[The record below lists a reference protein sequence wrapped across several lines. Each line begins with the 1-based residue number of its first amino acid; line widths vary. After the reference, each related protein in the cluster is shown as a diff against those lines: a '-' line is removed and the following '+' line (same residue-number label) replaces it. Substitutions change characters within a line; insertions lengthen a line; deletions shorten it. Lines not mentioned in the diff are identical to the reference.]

1 MATEICQ
8 GIVFT
13 TKKPCT
19 KPAVKNGFC
28 GKHQEQLVLK
38 QATEEGKTVCRMFA
52 RGCRN
57 YLVDTDLSNNLN
69 SCESCRIKL
78 SGKEKACGHPGC
90 GFKVKE
96 SETYCGKHYRD
107 VYKNTSV
114 NYCNI
119 PRGCNSI
126 LKDGEKI
133 CQKCIKKQNDK
144 VYDELKSFRQKAI
157 NCLKCDEVK
166 EISTNY
172 FCAKCEPAINF
183 IKEATS
189 NRKIND
195 IWRDYC
201 KGTVKRD
208 LTMPI
213 TYEKFVDQTIR
224 PCFYCNLFSE
234 NRYNGVDRYDNKL
247 GYTDDNV
254 RPCCTNCNMMKNDY
268 NPNAFIDKID
278 AIVSYKSTGESK
290 MGELVKTW
298 PELMSKNRNCY
309 KTYKRNSE
317 NVRRIEFT
325 LSETEYEGFKKAP
338 CYICGIKSD
347 NNHINGID
355 RVDNSKGYTLENC
368 KPCCGH
374 CNTMKGSFSLDEF
387 INQCRFINKCRASAT
402 KTKHIFTAKEVYSMM
417 ESGKLETY
425 IDIAKIEGKSI
436 HYIVGIKGIDIKS
449 VTKEDAIGEI
459 KRQMEHERSRIY
471 KTSKSEAIH
480 YSAATVYNMLISGEA
495 ESFTIWYNTN
505 YGLSNSFHVK
515 FKELLE
521 VLKLAE
527 KKEGIDLCR
536 DFLNGERSRRQ
547 SMLVTA
553 LKKKASNEKK
563 ERCWKASKLPSIT
576 DSTDVGFNHLADEHD
591 AAQENIIISTRI
603 IDASAPILVA
613 APFTEAPIATIVA
626 TGPKQWK
633 SDIIYKFIMDGK
645 GDIYKKHCEENNVIE
660 DVEEWNT
667 RWNMFEGTVSVVG
680 SFESAKEIITEFVS
694 ALRKERTL
702 RLLEKNKKDILD
714 REDREIWP
722 KETILKAYLS
732 GKMDDVKAHYDSKS
746 TQGSNWEKRWAKLV
760 KDLGETKTDSENLE
774 LIRKFQNNH
783 RKSCCGANK
792 AKPN

>member
-8 GIVFT
+8 GIILT

-28 GKHQEQLVLK
+28 GKHQEQLFLK

-57 YLVDTDLSNNLN
+57 YLVDTDLSNNLS
-69 SCESCRIKL
+69 SCEICRIKL

-90 GFKVKE
+90 GFKVEE
-96 SETYCGKHYRD
+96 SGTYCGKHYRD

-157 NCLKCDEVK
+157 NCLKCDGIK

-183 IKEATS
+183 ITEAIS
-189 NRKIND
+189 DRKIND

-213 TYEKFVDQTIR
+213 SYEKFVDQTIR
-224 PCFYCNLFSE
+224 PCFYCNRFSE
-234 NRYNGVDRYDNKL
+234 NKYNGIDRYDNKI
-247 GYTDDNV
+247 GYTEENV

-298 PELMSKNRNCY
+298 PELMSKNKDGY
-309 KTYKRNSE
+309 KTYKRISE
-317 NVRRIEFT
+317 NVRRIEFI
-325 LSETEYEGFKKAP
+325 LSEAEYEAFKKAP
-338 CYICGIKSD
+338 CYLCGIKSD

-355 RVDNSKGYTLENC
+355 RIDNSIGYTLENC

-374 CNTMKGSFSLDEF
+374 CNTMKGSLSFDEF
-387 INQCRFINKCRASAT
+387 IHQCRLVNKYHAPVTNT
-402 KTKHIFTAKEVYSMM
+402 KQHVFTAKEVYSMI

-425 IDIAKIEGKSI
+425 IDIAKKEGKSI

-449 VTKEDAIGEI
+449 VTKEDAICEI
-459 KRQMEHERSRIY
+459 KRQMEHERSRLY
-471 KTSKSEAIH
+471 KSSKGEAIH

-495 ESFTIWYNTN
+495 ESFTNWYNTN
-505 YGLSNSFHVK
+505 YGLSNSFHTK
-515 FKELLE
+515 LKELVE
-521 VLKLAE
+521 SLKLAE
-527 KKEGIDLCR
+527 KKQAIDLCR

-547 SMLVTA
+547 SMLVSA
-553 LKKKASNEKK
+553 LKKKSSNEKK
-563 ERCWKASKLPSIT
+563 ERCWKASKLLPMT
-576 DSTDVGFNHLADEHD
+576 DSSNFGFNDIADEHN
-591 AAQENIIISTRI
+591 AAHENSIIPT
-603 IDASAPILVA
+603 PILA
-613 APFTEAPIATIVA
+613 DTPIVTLVE

-633 SDIIYKFIMDGK
+633 SDIIYNYIIEGK
-645 GDIYKKHCEENNVIE
+645 GSIYKQYCEENNVIE
-660 DVEEWNT
+660 DPEEWHT

-680 SFESAKEIITEFVS
+680 SFESAKEIIIEFV
-694 ALRKERTL
+694 ALLRKTRAL
-702 RLLEKNKKDILD
+702 KLLEKNKRDILD

-760 KDLGETKTDSENLE
+760 KDLGETKKDSEKLE

-783 RKSCCGANK
+783 RKSCYEANK